1 MGFGNTFL
9 MTGSLSKFLMLAL
22 FCSGFLIS
30 SNFSCII
37 LCAKMSSYWGVFVKS
52 FGKLFSSH
60 ACWITKW
67 FTKVLNQS
75 SFKSTEISLKNL
87 LWELGFKKTIF
98 ESASKCP
105 RAYFGCT
112 LLVKSAFK
120 LWTKSAGNKNW
131 SVLLFLIL

>member
-1 MGFGNTFL
+1 MGSENTFL
-9 MTGSLSKFLMLAL
+9 NDWVTVK
-22 FCSGFLIS
+22 I
-30 SNFSCII
+30 FSCLRSFVQVFSFLLIFLV
-37 LCAKMSSYWGVFVKS
+37 LCAKMSSYWGVFDKDL
-52 FGKLFSSH
+52 GKLFSSN

-75 SFKSTEISLKNL
+75 SFKSTEISLENL

-105 RAYFGCT
+105 RAFFGRT